1 MKETESK
8 STYDLSK
15 TDPKCAEW
23 MDDCIKRLYNLKVSP
38 ENSIA
43 SIMSIDE
50 ITAILRLIEPILME
64 ENSLLEVQAPI
75 KIIGDLH
82 ADFDN
87 LMRLFGLIGKVPK
100 EKLLF
105 LGNYVDMGMDGI
117 EVTLMLFCLKIR
129 YRDRIFLLRGNHETP
144 GVNKCCFNR
153 LPMACLISQKV
164 LCMHGGLSPEL
175 TTLNKI
181 RSIERPNEPISSG
194 LEMDLLWA
202 DPTNRGDGWFQ
213 SYRGISYLF
222 GKQVVEQACKR
233 LKITLIIRSHMV
245 ISDGFEVMTGRR
257 LITVFSASN
266 YAGTVHNSAAVL
278 CVNEKLGVTHQKLT
292 PISSLSHPS
301 QVTLPTTPLTAD
313 LDSAI
318 ANYDMK
324 IVKRFVKF

>member
-1 MKETESK
+1 
-8 STYDLSK
+8 
-15 TDPKCAEW
+15 
-23 MDDCIKRLYNLKVSP
+23 
-38 ENSIA
+38 
-43 SIMSIDE
+43 MSIDE

-87 LMRLFGLIGKVPK
+87 LMRLFDLIGKVPK

-117 EVTLMLFCLKIR
+117 EVTMMLFCLKIR

-144 GVNKCCFNR
+144 AVNKIYGFYAECDYKYGVGVWWDFQCCFNR

-278 CVNEKLGVTHQKLT
+278 CVNEKLGVSFYGPIHKVTHQKLT
-292 PISSLSHPS
+292 PISFPSHPS
-301 QVTLPTTPLTAD
+301 QVTLSTTPLTAD